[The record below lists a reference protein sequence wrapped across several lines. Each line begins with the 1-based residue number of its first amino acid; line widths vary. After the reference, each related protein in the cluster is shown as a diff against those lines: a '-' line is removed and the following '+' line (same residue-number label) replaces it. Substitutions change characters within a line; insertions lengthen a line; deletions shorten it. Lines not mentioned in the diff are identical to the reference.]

1 MRRVR
6 AKVKVRSPCLQTMK
20 NSLEYNALKIK
31 ISFKIYNILL
41 YVTCPQLL
49 LNCFY
54 FVISLDQFQ
63 IFSDLLQI
71 EQVGLLVELKEGL
84 DNGCWSTNYQS
95 FTPSS
100 STFYKIY
107 NNCVLTLLIFVILVT
122 GTDVTIC

>member
-1 MRRVR
+1 MKVR
-6 AKVKVRSPCLQTMK
+6 VRSPCLQTMK

-31 ISFKIYNILL
+31 ISFKIYNLLL
-41 YVTCPQLL
+41 YVTRPQLL
-49 LNCFY
+49 LNYFY
-54 FVISLDQFQ
+54 FVISIDQFQ
-63 IFSDLLQI
+63 GFSDLLQI
-71 EQVGLLVELKEGL
+71 EKFGLLVELKEGL